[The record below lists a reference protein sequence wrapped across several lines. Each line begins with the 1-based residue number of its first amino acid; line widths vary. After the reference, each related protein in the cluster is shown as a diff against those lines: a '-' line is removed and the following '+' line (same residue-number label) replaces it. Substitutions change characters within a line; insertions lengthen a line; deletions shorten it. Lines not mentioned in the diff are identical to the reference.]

1 MLGLGWPEW
10 LLILGLIGGLLITF
24 KVMARASVAYAKAR
38 EMREA
43 RGVEEGK
50 DGSNPTG
57 TPNEDRE
64 VNDDEARNTS

>member
-43 RGVEEGK
+43 RGLEEDKG
-50 DGSNPTG
+50 DPAG
-57 TPNEDRE
+57 TSNEDRE